1 MPPFF
6 VTPLYAALC
15 GLLLI
20 ALSLR
25 VVMLRQK
32 LRVSLG
38 DGGQPE
44 LQAAIRAQGNFAE
57 YAPMALLLLFLLELT
72 RDAPV
77 WALHLLG
84 AALFLGRA
92 IHAWGVL
99 ASAPRSKPKPGRS
112 IGIVMTFAMLL
123 ITALWL
129 LLVALKRMTMI

>member
-1 MPPFF
+1 MLPPFF

-15 GLLLI
+15 GILLI
-20 ALSLR
+20 MLSLR
-25 VVMLRQK
+25 VVRYRQK
-32 LRVSLG
+32 FQVSLG
-38 DGGQPE
+38 DGGHPE

-57 YAPMALLLLFLLELT
+57 YAPLALFLLFLLELT

-99 ASAPRSKPKPGRS
+99 TSAPRSKPKQGRP

-129 LLVALKRMTMI
+129 LIIALKRLAM

>member
-1 MPPFF
+1 MLPPFMI
-6 VTPLYAALC
+6 TPLYAALC

-25 VVMLRQK
+25 VVRLRRK
-32 LRVSLG
+32 HLVSLG

-57 YAPMALLLLFLLELT
+57 YAPLALLLLFLLELS
-72 RDAPV
+72 RQAPH

-92 IHAWGVL
+92 LHAWGVL
-99 ASAPRSKPKPGRS
+99 TSAPRSRPKPGRP
-112 IGIVMTFAMLL
+112 IGIVLTFSMLL

-129 LLVALKRMTMI
+129 LLVTLQRLTG

>member
-1 MPPFF
+1 MPPFL

-15 GLLLI
+15 GLLLL

-25 VVMLRQK
+25 VVRLRQK
-32 LRVSLG
+32 LQVSLG

-84 AALFLGRA
+84 AALFLSRA

-99 ASAPRSKPKPGRS
+99 TSAPRSRPKSGRP

-123 ITALWL
+123 ITAVWL
-129 LLVALKRMTMI
+129 LLVALKRLAM

>member
-1 MPPFF
+1 MLPPFF

-15 GLLLI
+15 GILLI
-20 ALSLR
+20 MLSMR
-25 VVMLRQK
+25 VVRYRQK
-32 LRVSLG
+32 FQVSLG
-38 DGGQPE
+38 DGGHPE

-57 YAPMALLLLFLLELT
+57 YAPLALFLLFLLELT

-99 ASAPRSKPKPGRS
+99 TSAPRSKPKPGRP

-129 LLVALKRMTMI
+129 LIIALKRLAM